1 MRESAKI
8 VEEAQ
13 TSLRFFRKK
22 TKFVLRMAMP
32 LLLDRRMFCVL
43 KKIN

>member
-22 TKFVLRMAMP
+22 TKFLLRMAIP